1 MNLLASVN
9 FQFSVWL
16 TIIGGILLF
25 NNPEWFFDDP
35 ESLYGPLKNNLLIVL
50 VYFVISELACWFLL
64 YSRKSERYE
73 ALLMGGIFILVAGG
87 MKFYASVNMLPLAD
101 GLPIALA
108 YIGISHLLYF
118 FAKPKTIENSSR
130 GP

>member
-1 MNLLASVN
+1 MNLLVSIN

-25 NNPEWFFDDP
+25 NNAEWFFDDP
-35 ESLYGPLKNNLLIVL
+35 ENIYGPLKNNLLIVL
-50 VYFVISELACWFLL
+50 VYLVISQLAFWFLR
-64 YSRKSERYE
+64 YTRKTERYE
-73 ALLMGGIFILVAGG
+73 ALLMGGIVILVAGG

-101 GLPIALA
+101 WLPIVLA
-108 YIGISHLLYF
+108 YIGLSHLLYF
-118 FAKPKTIENSSR
+118 FAKPKTIENSPK